1 MRICSATDLGL
12 DPSPP
17 WVRRCSNCSTRASSL
32 WMMFLRP
39 STVSSVMGAISNYE
53 RKKARGPDQG
63 RAVLQR
69 QGRIGGER
77 RGSSKGW
84 SSWGREDFARL
95 EKASRIRAE
104 RERAGAPACPR
115 RFRSGETPQTRR
127 WSDTR
132 PSFFWSAERRL
143 YYVLYYTII
152 AVVVSWFLSLFVYCI
167 YFMTKGLC
175 GIPEDHLLNK

>member
-12 DPSPP
+12 ELSPP

-63 RAVLQR
+63 RAALQK

-132 PSFFWSAERRL
+132 PCCFWSAERRL
-143 YYVLYYTII
+143 YYYTI
-152 AVVVSWFLSLFVYCI
+152 
-167 YFMTKGLC
+167 
-175 GIPEDHLLNK
+175 LLLQ